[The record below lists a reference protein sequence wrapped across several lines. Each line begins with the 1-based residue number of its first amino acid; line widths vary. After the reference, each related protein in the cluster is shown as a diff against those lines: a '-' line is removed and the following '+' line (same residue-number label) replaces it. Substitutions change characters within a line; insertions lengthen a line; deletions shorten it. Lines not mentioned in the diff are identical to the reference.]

1 MIWHFP
7 ATHPMSPLGISEY
20 VDHHSDQQWPLHQ
33 TVDIGM
39 WLLYRVLILVWSLQC
54 DVLVSAAL
62 QHVASDI
69 TLTWIR
75 LNAKNGL
82 VSPVLN
88 TVCRT
93 WGHGHMSWAAKLKSS
108 QWKVKLYR
116 HFPCHVVFLLPPSP
130 VSFSDYL
137 PLLQTGTGDGGADL
151 CLVSAVPSR
160 AAWQPRD
167 TWHVTWQHR
176 THLTPIHH
184 TGDICH
190 H

>member
-33 TVDIGM
+33 TADIGM

-75 LNAKNGL
+75 LNAKNDVL

-93 WGHGHMSWAAKLKSS
+93 WGHGHMSWAANLKSRQDWGQMKS
-108 QWKVKLYR
+108 YDFCWNL
-116 HFPCHVVFLLPPSP
+116 FLLN
-130 VSFSDYL
+130 
-137 PLLQTGTGDGGADL
+137 LQTARFFIWSYYSTEDD
-151 CLVSAVPSR
+151 
-160 AAWQPRD
+160 Q
-167 TWHVTWQHR
+167 
-176 THLTPIHH
+176 
-184 TGDICH
+184 
-190 H
+190 